1 MSDQS
6 NAYCY
11 WGWTFALGGGIC
23 AIPVIQPSR
32 FPNSY
37 VMYEP
42 DTAINFLP
50 VYPDRAY
57 NEIAGLT
64 LAIYNPVER
73 MCELEPNVAHARACS
88 PILGG
93 LIWKL
98 FGYEYVFLA
107 AGGVALLTAITAYR
121 IPQSVTA
128 GPSPAGVSCPVWP
141 VNGHAV
147 APTVGNPLDER
158 SDL

>member
-1 MSDQS
+1 MWPLALIGPCITSALPHVFSMS
-6 NAYCY
+6 
-11 WGWTFALGGGIC
+11 
-23 AIPVIQPSR
+23 V
-32 FPNSY
+32 
-37 VMYEP
+37 
-42 DTAINFLP
+42 
-50 VYPDRAY
+50 
-57 NEIAGLT
+57 
-64 LAIYNPVER
+64 
-73 MCELEPNVAHARACS
+73 

-98 FGYEYVFLA
+98 FGYEDVFLV
-107 AGGVALLTAITAYR
+107 AGGVALLTAITAYG